1 MAIKR
6 LIENMNI
13 VQSLVIPGL
22 DSDMDVIQ
30 KLDDEP
36 NDVGGLTAQQL
47 KAEFDKAGNI
57 VKRYINEILLPALS
71 DTVAEAE
78 EREKAET
85 ERKRNEILRQEAEQQ
100 RADETTG
107 IVAQATQQ
115 ANQAMESKNTA
126 VAASKKAE
134 QSAAEAHSDAGIVR
148 ESVSITQENAKQ
160 TSFDRESI
168 KAALDNLP
176 AGAVPVIDNL
186 TTGGAAVA
194 LSAEQGRL
202 LGELANLTDYPRALY
217 NLGAAPGVNLLDN
230 WYFVGGGGP
239 GQFPVNQRGQMKYAG
254 IGYGIDRWKS
264 STDSYFEITADGL
277 TIASEGSQFGY
288 GLIYQAIPASAWL
301 IGRTVT
307 LSVLMQGNLF
317 TKSER
322 IVDNPDAWNVSL
334 SGGLARVYAVNQNVF
349 FEFVVHPGSQFS
361 GIQAVKL
368 ELGPTQTLAHQ
379 EGGKWVPN
387 KIPNYAEQLAR
398 CQRYLF
404 SAHDPIV
411 PYACIGSGYIANDGK
426 EGGKWVPNKIPNY
439 AEQLARCQRYLF
451 SAHDPIVPYACI
463 GSGYIA
469 NDGTTAVII
478 IPLPVT
484 LRTEQLARCQRY
496 LFSAHDPIVPYACI
510 GSGYIANDGTT
521 AVIIIPLPVTL
532 RTVPSIIVKGEIRID
547 MANGSIGFMTAKGV
561 YNIGRGCTAIYGTVT
576 NGTAGVPCYA
586 LLDTND
592 DVLLSAEL

>member
-148 ESVSITQENAKQ
+148 ESVSIAQKNAKQ

-239 GQFPVNQRGQMKYAG
+239 GQLPVNQRGQTHYDVTG
-254 IGYGIDRWKS
+254 GCTIDRWTLTGTGGS
-264 STDSYFEITADGL
+264 MDVQDEGVLLTSPGQYATYFTHKIPSEIVSNLAGKQICLSALWGDDTGYGGSLNIYFDDKWSDYVEITANDLNSRVLTVPDGVKS
-277 TIASEGSQFGY
+277 IYVNFGSNGA
-288 GLIYQAIPASAWL
+288 GTCKI
-301 IGRTVT
+301 
-307 LSVLMQGNLF
+307 
-317 TKSER
+317 K
-322 IVDNPDAWNVSL
+322 
-334 SGGLARVYAVNQNVF
+334 
-349 FEFVVHPGSQFS
+349 
-361 GIQAVKL
+361 AVKL
-368 ELGPTQTLAHQ
+368 ELGSKQTLAHQ
-379 EGGKWVPN
+379 ESGQWVLN
-387 KIPNYAEQLAR
+387 EIPNY
-398 CQRYLF
+398 
-404 SAHDPIV
+404 
-411 PYACIGSGYIANDGK
+411 G
-426 EGGKWVPNKIPNY
+426 
-439 AEQLARCQRYLF
+439 
-451 SAHDPIVPYACI
+451 
-463 GSGYIA
+463 
-469 NDGTTAVII
+469 
-478 IPLPVT
+478 
-484 LRTEQLARCQRY
+484 EQLARCQRY

>member
-148 ESVSITQENAKQ
+148 ESVSIAQKNAKQ

-168 KAALDNLP
+168 KDALDNLP

-239 GQFPVNQRGQMKYAG
+239 GQLPVNQRGQMKYAG

-264 STDSYFEITADGL
+264 NTDSYVEITADGL

-288 GLIYQAIPASAWL
+288 GLIYQAIPDSAWL

-322 IVDNPDAWNVSL
+322 IVDNPDAWSVSL
-334 SGGLARVYAVNQNVF
+334 SGGTARAYAVNQTVF
-349 FEFVVHPGSQFS
+349 FEFVAHSGGQLS

-368 ELGPTQTLAHQ
+368 EIDPTQTLAHQ
-379 EGGKWVPN
+379 EGGKWVLN
-387 KIPNYAEQLAR
+387 EIPNYGEQLAR
-398 CQRYLF
+398 CQAYQIELNAQRTTIPTF
-404 SAHDPIV
+404 GVAMKGPTV
-411 PYACIGSGYIANDGK
+411 WYA
-426 EGGKWVPNKIPNY
+426 
-439 AEQLARCQRYLF
+439 
-451 SAHDPIVPYACI
+451 
-463 GSGYIA
+463 
-469 NDGTTAVII
+469 I
-478 IPLPVT
+478 IPLPVVMRAT
-484 LRTEQLARCQRY
+484 PVVALQNGPFYVECADGAFEVASIFTHSFTANLGLY
-496 LFSAHDPIVPYACI
+496 LIHFANASPPTATTGTFYANNLTTPPSMI
-510 GSGYIANDGTT
+510 LDAN
-521 AVIIIPLPVTL
+521 L
-532 RTVPSIIVKGEIRID
+532 
-547 MANGSIGFMTAKGV
+547 
-561 YNIGRGCTAIYGTVT
+561 
-576 NGTAGVPCYA
+576 
-586 LLDTND
+586 
-592 DVLLSAEL
+592 